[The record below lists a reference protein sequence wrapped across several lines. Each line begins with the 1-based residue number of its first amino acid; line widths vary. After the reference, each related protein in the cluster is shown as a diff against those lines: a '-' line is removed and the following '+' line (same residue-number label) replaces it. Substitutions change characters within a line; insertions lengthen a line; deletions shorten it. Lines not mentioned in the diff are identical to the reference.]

1 MTVKELIERLK
12 EYDEDDEVVFVAC
25 HENNEHVLD
34 ISTSEPGID
43 KVYIFLEDLD
53 WWKN

>member
-53 WWKN
+53 